1 MLSMQNKRFSS
12 KSTRERIF
20 ETAVKMFAN
29 HELSTVSIKDIAD
42 EAEASIN
49 AVSRHFGSKDL
60 LYTNIMECITTM
72 MHSSLVSF
80 QTHYYRAKQS
90 FEYTDD
96 EAYREFLIFWFEKFI
111 KASIKST
118 LEEIKINNFMHKI
131 IFKEYMSPTTGFNIL
146 YNGFLKQWFDQFDE
160 FVFGISNDK
169 DIYKN
174 RIRTHALYGQILIFA
189 ISYTPFTER
198 VGSKG
203 ENIKNKTID
212 DIAEVVL
219 EHTRY
224 IIQGIG

>member
-1 MLSMQNKRFSS
+1 MSSIQNKRFSS

-29 HELSTVSIKDIAD
+29 NEPSTVSIKDIAD
-42 EAEASIN
+42 EANVGIN

-60 LYTNIMECITTM
+60 LYTNIVECITTM
-72 MHSSLVSF
+72 LQSSLVSF

-90 FEYTDD
+90 FKYTDD
-96 EAYREFLIFWFEKFI
+96 EEYREFLIFWFEKFM
-111 KASIKST
+111 KASVKSI

-146 YNGFLKQWFDQFDE
+146 YSGFLKQWFDQFDE
-160 FVFGISNDK
+160 FVFGISSDK

-189 ISYTPFTER
+189 ISYTPFATR
-198 VGSKG
+198 IGSKE
-203 ENIKNKTID
+203 ENIKNKMID
-212 DIAEVVL
+212 DISEVVL

-224 IIQGIG
+224 IIQGIS